1 MTATAVATTTVE
13 NVLTD
18 EMLARFDERAPVYDR
33 ENRFFQEDFDELR
46 ASGYLTIAVPR
57 ELGGLGLGI
66 DEVVKL
72 QRRLASVAPATAVAV
87 NMHIYWTGIA
97 ADLYRLGDTSCEW
110 ILREAAAG
118 KIFAAGHGES
128 GNDIPVFLSSSK
140 AERVDGGWE
149 ITAHKIFGSLSPVWD
164 YLGVHA
170 MDTSDPTQPKVV
182 HAFLPRDTP
191 GYRIEKTWDV
201 LGMRATESHDT
212 ILDHTF
218 IADEHTPLV
227 CPAGFAGA
235 GPFQLSLFAWA
246 LLGFG
251 AVYAGIARRAYDIT
265 VDKLPD
271 RTSVALTRSMAHHP
285 EVQHYVAEMRMNL
298 EMIDAFLERTAADW
312 AAGVDYGMDWPVKII
327 ATKHTV
333 VNRAFEVVDRA
344 LDLSGGAGIFKRT
357 RIEQLFRDCRLGRI
371 HPANEMLAHEVVGKL
386 SLGINPDDPQ
396 RWG

>member
-386 SLGINPDDPQ
+386 SLGIDPDDPQ

>member
-298 EMIDAFLERTAADW
+298 EMIDAFLERTATDW

>member
-1 MTATAVATTTVE
+1 MTATAVATTTIE

-18 EMLARFDERAPVYDR
+18 DMLARFDERAPMYDR

-46 ASGYLTIAVPR
+46 ASGYLTVAVPR
-57 ELGGLGLGI
+57 EFGGLGLGI
-66 DEVVKL
+66 DDVVKL

-128 GNDIPVFLSSSK
+128 GNDVPVFLSSSK

-191 GYRIEKTWDV
+191 RYRIEKTWDV

-251 AVYAGIARRAYDIT
+251 AVYAG
-265 VDKLPD
+265 
-271 RTSVALTRSMAHHP
+271 VA
-285 EVQHYVAEMRMNL
+285 
-298 EMIDAFLERTAADW
+298 
-312 AAGVDYGMDWPVKII
+312 
-327 ATKHTV
+327 
-333 VNRAFEVVDRA
+333 
-344 LDLSGGAGIFKRT
+344 
-357 RIEQLFRDCRLGRI
+357 
-371 HPANEMLAHEVVGKL
+371 
-386 SLGINPDDPQ
+386 
-396 RWG
+396 

>member
-1 MTATAVATTTVE
+1 MTTTAAPMTSVE

-18 EMLARFDERAPVYDR
+18 DMLARFDERAPVYDR
-33 ENRFFQEDFDELR
+33 ENRFFHEDFEELR
-46 ASGYLTIAVPR
+46 ASGYLKIAIPQ
-57 ELGGLGLGI
+57 EFGGLGLGI

-72 QRRLASVAPATAVAV
+72 QRRLAYVAPATAIAV

-97 ADLYRLGDTSCEW
+97 ADLYRQGDTSCEW
-110 ILREAAAG
+110 ILREAALG
-118 KIFAAGHGES
+118 KVFAAGHGET

-170 MDTSDPTQPKVV
+170 MDTSVPTQPKVV

-191 GYRIEKTWDV
+191 RYRIEKTWDV

-212 ILDHTF
+212 ILDRTF
-218 IADEHTPLV
+218 IADEHTPVV
-227 CPAGFAGA
+227 CPPGFAGA
-235 GPFQLSLFAWA
+235 GPYHLSLFAWA

-251 AVYAGIARRAYDIT
+251 AVYAGIARRAYDLT
-265 VDKLPD
+265 VDKLPH
-271 RTSVALTRSMAHHP
+271 RTSIALTRSMAHHP
-285 EVQHYVAEMRMNL
+285 EAQHYVAEMRMNL
-298 EMIDAFLERTAADW
+298 ELIDAFLERTAADW

-327 ATKHTV
+327 ATKYTV
-333 VNRAFEVVDRA
+333 VHRAFEVVDRA
-344 LDLSGGAGIFKRT
+344 LDLSGGAGIFKRS
-357 RIEQLFRDCRLGRI
+357 RLEQLFRDARLGRI
-371 HPANEMLAHEVVGKL
+371 HPSNEMLAHEVVGKL
-386 SLGINPDDPQ
+386 SLGIDPDDPQ